1 MSMGAYRFWKE
12 LMDRF
17 CSLLALLL
25 LAPFFLIIALWIKLD
40 SRGPVFYAQQRIG
53 RNGVPFALFKFR
65 TMRPASDREGLLTV
79 SNRDSRITRAGYVLR
94 KYKIDELPQLLNV
107 LKGEMSI
114 VGPRPEVE
122 KYVRLYTAEQ
132 LKVLAVKPGLTDLAS
147 LEYFEESKLLAQSA
161 DPEQTYIKEIMPAKL
176 DLNRRYIRGQ
186 SLWTDLGIIFR
197 TLIRIVEK
205 LKS

>member
-1 MSMGAYRFWKE
+1 
-12 LMDRF
+12 MDRL
-17 CSLLALLL
+17 CSLLALLV

-40 SRGPVFYAQQRIG
+40 SPGRVIYSQQRIG

-65 TMRPASDREGLLTV
+65 TMRPASRPRRTAHREQPQQQDHP
-79 SNRDSRITRAGYVLR
+79 RGYVLR
-94 KYKIDELPQLLNV
+94 KYKMDELPQLLNV

-176 DLNRRYIRGQ
+176 GLNRRYIDGQ